1 MSELIVNTI
10 SGLSDLSV
18 GNTTVNSTVNSTSFS
33 TGNTNITGDTL
44 SVGNSTVNT
53 AITST
58 GFTQNGDNISP
69 VQSFRNKII
78 NGNFDFWQRGT
89 STSTGGYLSDRW
101 RTNVTGSTFT
111 SSRQAFTLG
120 QTDVPNEPSYFHRVV
135 VTSVAGASNYCI
147 LYQPIESLRTFAGQ
161 TATLSFW
168 AKADASKNMA
178 VDFAQYFG
186 SGGSPSSSVTGI
198 GVTTCALTTS
208 WQKFTI
214 TVSVPS
220 ISGKTLG
227 TDNNDWFGPNFWFD
241 AGSDYNSRTN
251 SLGQQSGTFD
261 IAQVQLEVGSIAT
274 PFEVRPPGVE
284 LSLCQRYY
292 QQIGNLGTSLNAM
305 SFKGYNAASAYDLF
319 TLPTIVQMRTSPT
332 VSAVGTWTTTNC
344 GQPSTVG
351 SSPTSIAFQ
360 VQITA
365 LGQYVLTSNNSGHFT
380 AEAEL

>member
-18 GNTTVNSTVNSTSFS
+18 GNTTVNTS
-33 TGNTNITGDTL
+33 
-44 SVGNSTVNT
+44 SVAIGNSTVNT

-274 PFEVRPPGVE
+274 PFEVRPLGTE
-284 LSLCQRYY
+284 LALCQRYY
-292 QQIGNLGTSLNAM
+292 QTGYMRVRGTLTSGSIECSSQLPVTMRAQPTMTGTGINSLAEGTIYIR
-305 SFKGYNAASAYDLF
+305 STSAAS
-319 TLPTIVQMRTSPT
+319 
-332 VSAVGTWTTTNC
+332 GN
-344 GQPSTVG
+344 
-351 SSPTSIAFQ
+351 
-360 VQITA
+360 
-365 LGQYVLTSNNSGHFT
+365 VLFT

>member
-18 GNTTVNSTVNSTSFS
+18 GNITVNTS
-33 TGNTNITGDTL
+33 
-44 SVGNSTVNT
+44 SVAIGNSTVNT

-58 GFTQNGDNISP
+58 GITQNGDNISP

-89 STSTGGYLSDRW
+89 STSTDGYLSDRW

-227 TDNNDWFGPNFWFD
+227 TDNNDWFGPTFWFD

-261 IAQVQLEVGSIAT
+261 IAQVQLEVGSVAT
-274 PFEVRPPGVE
+274 PFEVRPLGTE
-284 LSLCQRYY
+284 LAMCQRYY
-292 QQIGNLGTSLNAM
+292 ELFGQSGVGRVTSSTTGDMSFNFVIPKRATPTISLVGTGSSQITETTVSIRIVTSL
-305 SFKGYNAASAYDLF
+305 SAVYPSISG
-319 TLPTIVQMRTSPT
+319 TLISLVVSGGGMTSPNMLLAYPT
-332 VSAVGTWTTTNC
+332 NFINGFLSASC
-344 GQPSTVG
+344 
-351 SSPTSIAFQ
+351 
-360 VQITA
+360 
-365 LGQYVLTSNNSGHFT
+365 
-380 AEAEL
+380 EL